1 MLASPALLMALVAA
15 SLSATAA
22 QAQKARIAGASIERF
37 GGLAGLTAV
46 NFRRTDISA
55 GRVGPDFAIGFVPE
69 FLRARTLLLD
79 IDAGFAYAAPVGPGL
94 LLLKGG
100 PATLFGVGGAS
111 DIYFGLQGGMAATV
125 PIEKGCHLRVD
136 LSRRV
141 YFEPGENSFALWSFG
156 VGLAVGPPR

>member
-1 MLASPALLMALVAA
+1 MPASPVPIMALLAAALAA
-15 SLSATAA
+15 TGA
-22 QAQKARIAGASIERF
+22 QAQGARIAGASIERF

-46 NFRRTDISA
+46 NFRRTDVSA
-55 GRVGPDFAIGFVPE
+55 GRVGPDLAIGFVPR
-69 FLRARTLLLD
+69 FLRARTLLVD

-100 PATLFGVGGAS
+100 PATFFGVGGAS

-125 PIEKGCHLRVD
+125 PLEQGCHLRLD

-141 YFEPGENSFALWSFG
+141 YFEPGESSFSLWSFG
-156 VGLAVGPPR
+156 IGLAVGPPR